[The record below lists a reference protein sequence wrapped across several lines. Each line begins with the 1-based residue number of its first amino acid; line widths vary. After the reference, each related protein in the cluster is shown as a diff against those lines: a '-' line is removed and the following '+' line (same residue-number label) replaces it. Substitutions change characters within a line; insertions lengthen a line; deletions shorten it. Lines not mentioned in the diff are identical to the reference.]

1 MPAVL
6 YTPRMTTHSS
16 TRASDAV
23 TQTLE
28 PASYTHGSVE
38 AGGLKLNYLD
48 YGTKGLPPML
58 CVHGGAA
65 HAHWY
70 DYVAPGFTSDYHV
83 RSIDLRGHGD
93 SEWIDP
99 PAYLYENY
107 AADLDETARKLDLRD
122 FVLIGH
128 SMGGTVSLLYAGTY
142 PGRAKALVVID
153 STVNLSPDRI
163 AALRD
168 VGSRSGRSYATKE
181 ELVAKYR
188 LRPGDSLA
196 APEVVKHIASQ
207 SAKEQPDGT
216 WQHKFDRN
224 VYATREIND
233 MRPNWN
239 KLTIPVLLVKGE
251 SSDRLSAAVVEDV
264 KNRCPQAELVEVSK
278 SHHHVTLDNPRE
290 FIEKVKPFL
299 ARHRGGS
306 T

>member
-1 MPAVL
+1 
-6 YTPRMTTHSS
+6 MTTDRS
-16 TRASDAV
+16 TQESDASQQAL
-23 TQTLE
+23 T
-28 PASYTHGSVE
+28 PASYVEGHVE

-48 YGTKGLPPML
+48 YGTAGLPPML

-99 PAYLYENY
+99 PAYLYKHY
-107 AADLDETARKLDLRD
+107 AADLDEAARGLDLRD
-122 FVLIGH
+122 FVLMGH
-128 SMGGTVSLLYAGTY
+128 SMGGTVSLLYAATY
-142 PGRAKALVVID
+142 PGRAKALIVID

-181 ELVAKYR
+181 DLVNKYR

-196 APEVVKHIASQ
+196 TPEIVRHIASQ
-207 SAKEQPDGT
+207 SAREQQDGT
-216 WQHKFDRN
+216 WQHKFDRS
-224 VYATREIND
+224 VYATRELSD
-233 MRPNWN
+233 MRPNWDR
-239 KLTIPVLLVKGE
+239 LRIPVLLVKGE
-251 SSDRLSAAVVEDV
+251 LSDRLAAPVFEDI
-264 KNRCPQAELVEVSK
+264 KSRCPQAELVEVSH

-299 ARHRGGS
+299 ARHRGAS
-306 T
+306 S

>member
-1 MPAVL
+1 
-6 YTPRMTTHSS
+6 MTTPSS
-16 TRASDAV
+16 IQQSAAPM
-23 TQTLE
+23 QALA
-28 PASYTHGSVE
+28 PASYTHGHVE
-38 AGGLKLNYLD
+38 AGGLKLHYLD
-48 YGTKGLPPML
+48 YGTAGRPPML

-99 PAYLYENY
+99 PAYLYKDY
-107 AADLDETARKLDLRD
+107 AADLDEAARRLDLRD

-128 SMGGTVSLLYAGTY
+128 SMGGTVSLLYAATY
-142 PGRAKALVVID
+142 PGRVKALVVVD

-168 VGSRSGRSYATKE
+168 VGSRSGRSYPSKE

-196 APEVVKHIASQ
+196 TPEVVRHIASHSARQQ
-207 SAKEQPDGT
+207 SDGT

-224 VYATREIND
+224 VYATREVSD
-233 MRPNWN
+233 VRPNWDR
-239 KLTIPVLLVKGE
+239 LRIPVLLVKAE
-251 SSDRLSAAVVEDV
+251 MSDRLGASVFADV
-264 KNRCPQAELVEVSK
+264 KSRCPQAELVEVSK
-278 SHHHVTLDNPRE
+278 SHHHVTLDNPLE
-290 FIEKVKPFL
+290 FIEKVRSFL
-299 ARHRGGS
+299 ARH
-306 T
+306 

>member
-1 MPAVL
+1 
-6 YTPRMTTHSS
+6 MTTPSS
-16 TRASDAV
+16 IQQSAAPM
-23 TQTLE
+23 QALA
-28 PASYTHGSVE
+28 PASYTHGHVE
-38 AGGLKLNYLD
+38 AGGLKLHYLD
-48 YGTKGLPPML
+48 YGTAGRPPML

-99 PAYLYENY
+99 PAYLYKDY
-107 AADLDETARKLDLRD
+107 AADLDEAARRLDLRD

-128 SMGGTVSLLYAGTY
+128 SMGGTVSLLYAATY
-142 PGRAKALVVID
+142 PGRVKALVVVD

-168 VGSRSGRSYATKE
+168 VGSRSGRSYPSKE

-196 APEVVKHIASQ
+196 TPEVVRHIASHSARQQ
-207 SAKEQPDGT
+207 SDGT

-224 VYATREIND
+224 VYATREVTD
-233 MRPNWN
+233 VRPNWDR
-239 KLTIPVLLVKGE
+239 LRIPVLLVKAE
-251 SSDRLSAAVVEDV
+251 MSDRLGAPVFADV
-264 KNRCPQAELVEVSK
+264 KSRCPQAELVEVSK
-278 SHHHVTLDNPRE
+278 SHHHVTLDNPLE
-290 FIEKVKPFL
+290 FIEKVRSFL
-299 ARHRGGS
+299 ARH
-306 T
+306 